1 MGINSK
7 VLEEYKIKVEESSG
21 IKMVFAYNND
31 DKYIGTLEFLEM
43 LIKEHGLSQ
52 IQSYG
57 ENDICSI
64 AFCEKEQKWYG
75 WSHRAIGA
83 FGIGDE
89 VKENDLC
96 ASSGWT
102 DEYLKENPDKD
113 LSLPIGFKAETLED
127 AKRMAIAFAD
137 SVA

>member
-83 FGIGDE
+83 F
-89 VKENDLC
+89 
-96 ASSGWT
+96 
-102 DEYLKENPDKD
+102 
-113 LSLPIGFKAETLED
+113 
-127 AKRMAIAFAD
+127 
-137 SVA
+137 